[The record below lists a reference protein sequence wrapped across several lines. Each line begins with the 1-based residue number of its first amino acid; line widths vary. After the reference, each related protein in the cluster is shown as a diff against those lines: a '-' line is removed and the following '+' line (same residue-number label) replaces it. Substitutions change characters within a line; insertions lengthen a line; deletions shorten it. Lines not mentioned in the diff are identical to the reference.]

1 MNAKYQPYSMS
12 RNLDIHFPTL
22 TPHNPDLH
30 SDAFASDYSTIQSLS
45 FFFRSRALHMKE
57 HPDYKYR
64 PRRKPKSV
72 IKKENKFGFSLS
84 PLAMSSSEHHNTLN
98 SISRGLLP
106 PLGPPGI
113 NHPLI
118 SHEDLK
124 IPRFFPPFPYP
135 LYPIQH
141 KMGEDFGGGKLAAD
155 LAFQAI
161 YGSGGSF
168 YSGHQ
173 VAWPGLTTPSCLQV
187 GWCQIRWI

>member
-1 MNAKYQPYSMS
+1 MLYTQV
-12 RNLDIHFPTL
+12 
-22 TPHNPDLH
+22 
-30 SDAFASDYSTIQSLS
+30 
-45 FFFRSRALHMKE
+45 FFFFTTFSRFRALHMKE

-72 IKKENKFGFSLS
+72 IKKENKFGFALS
-84 PLAMSSSEHHNTLN
+84 PLTMPGSGGTGDHHHHHGPLG

-106 PLGPPGI
+106 PLGPPGM

-118 SHEDLK
+118 GHADDLK
-124 IPRFFPPFPYP
+124 IPRFFPPFPYHLYNP
-135 LYPIQH
+135 LQH
-141 KMGEDFGGGKLAAD
+141 KMGEDIGGGKLAAD

-173 VAWPGLTTPSCLQV
+173 GMAWPGITAPSYLQV
-187 GWCQIRWI
+187 C